1 VLVVCL
7 PIREPPVA
15 KATPSLASRIHGGS
29 IGGRDRARPAPFL
42 CRAVDMVGEFSDL
55 TITALHSRLKRPH
68 LPEAEKAEA
77 SADAG

>member
-1 VLVVCL
+1 M
-7 PIREPPVA
+7 A
-15 KATPSLASRIHGGS
+15 GALADVIAL
-29 IGGRDRARPAPFL
+29 DRHPFF

-55 TITALHSRLKRPH
+55 TITALHSRLKRHH